1 MVRTH
6 RWSATAAVLVCVLG
20 IQGNAATLFAA
31 DGNVT
36 AAAATT
42 STATPSAEAPRLVID
57 TSKFVLADE
66 SATFAQRR
74 RFWGRG
80 DRNEGARAAI
90 VVGTIAAITGA
101 ALLVYANRP
110 DCSANPAAG
119 GCGYGTKVVGG
130 AVLAAGAVGIVAG
143 TVSWR

>member
-1 MVRTH
+1 MVRTQ
-6 RWSATAAVLVCVLG
+6 RWAVTAGVLVCILA
-20 IQGNAATLFAA
+20 IQGSAATLFAA
-31 DGNVT
+31 DDN
-36 AAAATT
+36 AAAAAVTS
-42 STATPSAEAPRLVID
+42 STATSPDTPRLVID
-57 TSKFVLADE
+57 ASKFMLADE
-66 SATFAQRR
+66 STTFAQRR

-110 DCSANPAAG
+110 DCSSSPAAS